1 MRKTLRTATLV
12 AALATVAVSAGAQG
26 TGPRAYVLDQG
37 ALTLSVIDLVTGAA
51 GQTARLE
58 GAPMTLLRSAN
69 GQRLV
74 VLDRGQGRDAGDA
87 GFQAKTKSTV
97 TILDGRTLAVQAR
110 VELGSGLDD
119 APMLSVAGDRLSV
132 LCPGYRGKTAAE
144 NQAREFVTVDLAA
157 GKVLS
162 RVELTREPSAYFATP
177 DGRTG
182 LVLSPRETPK
192 KAPVIP
198 AELRFL
204 DLTAGAITATVAL
217 EGDPGGPVLAPDG
230 KFVYLLDV
238 GKPNG
243 NPEKNVNGKLH
254 AVSMAT
260 RTVEAVSDAGSNP
273 RGLALDE
280 RGAQLLMLSNSA
292 PFKGPGNDE
301 RPGELR
307 IIRGATPA
315 PPIAVVGLPQRVDA
329 SSDGK
334 AWYVLGRF
342 GVTRLTIPGLQP
354 SPTIKADFIGEDE
367 SAISADGR
375 RGWVSLGE
383 TFRTFDL
390 EKGVKLDDVKTG
402 RASKKLWL
410 GVVSAAK
417 THSSMSS
424 GRRDAEA
431 QGRSDYSYTIYTV
444 RPAVGAL
451 AVAPGDK
458 AVYVLNS
465 MTDDLTVVDGQT
477 GQVLKKIPAGGFAV
491 RFMPSASAALVV
503 ASDNIHVVDLA
514 SHEKLAN
521 LATDATADFSRA
533 ELSPD
538 ATLAVI
544 QGTSGVMVVNA
555 ASGKL
560 VGTLVPFKKV
570 VDMAIDWGARR

>member
-1 MRKTLRTATLV
+1 MRKTLQTATLV

-37 ALTLSVIDLVTGAA
+37 AQTLSVIDLVTGTA
-51 GQTARLE
+51 GQTTRLE

-87 GFQAKTKSTV
+87 GFQAKTKSAV

-110 VELGSGLDD
+110 VELGWGLDD
-119 APMLSVAGDRLSV
+119 APMLSAAGDRLSV
-132 LCPGYRGKTAAE
+132 LCPGYRSKTAAE
-144 NQAREFVTVDLAA
+144 NQAREFVTVDLAT
-157 GKVLS
+157 GKILS
-162 RVELTREPSAYFATP
+162 RVELTRAASAYFTTP
-177 DGRTG
+177 DGRRA

-192 KAPVIP
+192 KAAVIP

-204 DLTAGAITATVAL
+204 DLTAGAITATVPL
-217 EGDPGGPVLAPDG
+217 EGDPGEPVLAPDG
-230 KFVYLLDV
+230 KFVYLLDR
-238 GKPNG
+238 GKPSG
-243 NPEKNVNGKLH
+243 NPDKNVNGKLH
-254 AVSMAT
+254 AVSMSTHA
-260 RTVEAVSDAGSNP
+260 VEAVSDAGSNP
-273 RGLALDE
+273 RGLAFDE
-280 RGAQLLMLSNSA
+280 RGGQFLLLSDGA

-307 IIRGATPA
+307 IIHGAAPA
-315 PPIAVVGLPQRVDA
+315 PPIAVVGTPNRVEA
-329 SSDGK
+329 STDGK
-334 AWYVLGRF
+334 MWNVLGRY
-342 GVTRLTIPGLQP
+342 GLTRLTVPGLQP
-354 SPTIKADFIGEDE
+354 SPTIKADFLGVVE
-367 SAISADGR
+367 SAISTDGR

-390 EKGVKLDDVKTG
+390 EKGVKIDEVKTG
-402 RASKKLWL
+402 RAGKKLWL

-417 THSSMSS
+417 TQSSMSS
-424 GRRDAEA
+424 SRREAEA
-431 QGRSDYSYTIYTV
+431 QGRSHYSYTMYIV
-444 RPAVGAL
+444 KPAVGAL
-451 AVAPGDK
+451 AVAPGEK

-465 MTDDLTVVDGQT
+465 MTDDVTVVDAQN
-477 GQVLKKIPAGGFAV
+477 GQVLKKVPAGGFAV

-521 LATDATADFSRA
+521 LATDSTADFSRA
-533 ELSPD
+533 DLSPD

-555 ASGKL
+555 ATGKL
-560 VGTLVPFKKV
+560 VGTLVPFKQV
-570 VDMAIDWGARR
+570 ADMAIDWGARR